1 MTDMS
6 AEFLSLNWKTDFFLR
21 SERQK
26 KTGTT
31 INFLPDDTIFEKTKF
46 RAEEVKKQAA

>member
-26 KTGTT
+26 RQEQQL
-31 INFLPDDTIFEKTKF
+31 IFCLMITIFEKTKF
-46 RAEEVKKQAA
+46 RAEEVKSRLA